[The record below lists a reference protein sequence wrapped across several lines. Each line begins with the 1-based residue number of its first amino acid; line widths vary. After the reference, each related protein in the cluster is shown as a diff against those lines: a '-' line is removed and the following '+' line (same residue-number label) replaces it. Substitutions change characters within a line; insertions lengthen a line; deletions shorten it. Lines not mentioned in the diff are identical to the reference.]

1 MIDGKLTVDETKVID
16 VNGSQEKVLCDCGIE
31 YSLAAEILL
40 QCISTERNECKVTP
54 GGDIEFLHRS

>member
-40 QCISTERNECKVTP
+40 QCISTAQRMQ
-54 GGDIEFLHRS
+54 GDPRRRY